1 MGSPG
6 ISGLFPKFP
15 RTILPLIPV
24 SRLRRGSFPTR
35 GIVSTDDHARP
46 IVHGSSNPHGQKK
59 MMQLPGRFLPLQAIK
74 CRAAGQGRMG
84 LRRGRAPKHG
94 RDGARP
100 SMGKPLV
107 GHGPSWPL
115 EMEGH
120 ALAWPQKQHGRDGA
134 RPSREKPVEGH
145 GPSWPLE
152 MEGHA
157 LSWPQESICRSTRVR
172 FRPRPRRTRRSAS
185 LHGCGRVRI
194 RHPVE
199 GHALAWPQES
209 ICRSTRVRL
218 RWRASPRK
226 CIPDDRKRRK
236 KSPGCPGPCLGRAC
250 PPWAGSG
257 PALLRRILPGRPLS
271 ARCSGL

>member
-46 IVHGSSNPHGQKK
+46 IVHGPSTPHGQKK

-107 GHGPSWPL
+107 GHGPSWPS

-120 ALAWPQKQHGRDGA
+120 ALA
-134 RPSREKPVEGH
+134 
-145 GPSWPLE
+145 
-152 MEGHA
+152 
-157 LSWPQESICRSTRVR
+157 WPQESICRSTRVR

-199 GHALAWPQES
+199 GHAPSWPQKS
-209 ICRSTRVRL
+209 ICRSKRVRL